1 MHRYFT
7 VRASHL
13 LDQRYRRLTDRATCG
28 ENLDLPLCHIPIT
41 SFGAKLHLPADWKV
55 KRYNKHMQI
64 GELAKRADVSAK
76 TIRYYEAIGIVSEP
90 ERTASGYR
98 DYDES
103 ALERLQFIKAAQAVS
118 LSLGEIR
125 EIIAFRDRGETPCA
139 HVTDLMN
146 QRVRTLSEHISGLE
160 QMRTELQNLLEKAK
174 TLPDACGDTYCHI
187 IESARR

>member
-13 LDQRYRRLTDRATCG
+13 LDQRYPGSQTGQPVVKISICLFAIFDH
-28 ENLDLPLCHIPIT
+28 LL
-41 SFGAKLHLPADWKV
+41 GAKLHLPADWKV
-55 KRYNKHMQI
+55 KRYHKHMQI

-76 TIRYYEAIGIVSEP
+76 TIRYFEEIGIVPEP
-90 ERTASGYR
+90 ERTASAYF
-98 DYDES
+98 
-103 ALERLQFIKAAQAVS
+103 ERLQFIKAAQAVS

-139 HVTDLMN
+139 HVTDLMY

>member
-1 MHRYFT
+1 M
-7 VRASHL
+7 
-13 LDQRYRRLTDRATCG
+13 
-28 ENLDLPLCHIPIT
+28 
-41 SFGAKLHLPADWKV
+41 
-55 KRYNKHMQI
+55 
-64 GELAKRADVSAK
+64 SAK
-76 TIRYYEAIGIVSEP
+76 TIRYFEEIGIVPEP
-90 ERTASGYR
+90 ERTASAYF
-98 DYDES
+98 
-103 ALERLQFIKAAQAVS
+103 ERLQFIKAAQAVS

-139 HVTDLMN
+139 HVTDLMY